1 MFLLRGPTLFVYL
14 DQICSVALAVKKKAE
29 CPYFS
34 TSKIKSFVSDTLKH
48 SALMLLSKVF
58 DFLLL
63 FKENIIKH

>member
-1 MFLLRGPTLFVYL
+1 MSLMVK
-14 DQICSVALAVKKKAE
+14 SALAVKEKAE

-34 TSKIKSFVSDTLKH
+34 ISQIKSFVSDTLKH